1 MEQGCIPVQDAGM
14 VRKACCITV
23 SCVAGLGV
31 WFATVATVP
40 TGDRVSGLRMQLLWI
55 AMIVGAAILGY
66 LFSNDDGL
74 VALGMSGGP
83 FVAAFWT
90 APRGDGD
97 GLWVLFFRTSS
108 SRVSSCCSSRGQ
120 AGAFM
125 TGWFAPPGV
134 QPQARRP
141 KPRTRRDCRRCSA
154 RHPEFLA
161 PRAPQPVSPTA
172 GVRGALAAT
181 AGCH

>member
-14 VRKACCITV
+14 VRKAWCITV

-31 WFATVATVP
+31 WFATVAAVP

-55 AMIVGAAILGY
+55 AMIVGAAMLGY

-74 VALGMSGGP
+74 VAFGMSGGP

-97 GLWVLFFRTSS
+97 GLWVLFFPYLIVMGFVLLLVAWSCGRLHDWLVRTSGRTTPDTAS
-108 SRVSSCCSSRGQ
+108 E
-120 AGAFM
+120 
-125 TGWFAPPGV
+125 TEDPP
-134 QPQARRP
+134 
-141 KPRTRRDCRRCSA
+141 
-154 RHPEFLA
+154 
-161 PRAPQPVSPTA
+161 
-172 GVRGALAAT
+172 
-181 AGCH
+181 